1 MKLYVY
7 QSDIRT
13 ARESIIAGG
22 FDIEFPP
29 PQGGGRQRTYPPL
42 TKDRSVLPI
51 PGVHCPAKHRT
62 ACTYRTHVPRTGG
75 SDRLTQSL
83 WRAGIRC
90 VCRNPYII

>member
-29 PQGGGRQRTYPPL
+29 PQG
-42 TKDRSVLPI
+42 
-51 PGVHCPAKHRT
+51 A
-62 ACTYRTHVPRTGG
+62 GG
-75 SDRLTQSL
+75 SAHIPR
-83 WRAGIRC
+83 
-90 VCRNPYII
+90 